1 MSNPVEQAGPAGYV
15 ALVRR
20 NANFRSLWSGQIV
33 SLLGDWFNLIAT
45 ATLLSE
51 LTDSAVAL
59 GGLFAVRMLAPFV
72 VSPVAG
78 VFADR
83 YNRKR
88 LLIATDLLRAAVV
101 LGFLL
106 VRSRDQVWL
115 LYALTAV
122 QLGVAG
128 FFFPAR
134 NALLPVIVSP
144 GELGAANA
152 LSSATWSVML
162 ALGTALGGLVTG
174 AMGAYPAFVIDAGTF
189 VFSAVLLSGI
199 RGSGRIETEAAPARG
214 VLEGFRQY
222 GAGLVYL
229 GRRRGI
235 LSLVLLKPLY
245 TVTVSGAIQV
255 AIVTLGER
263 VYPIGEGGGTA
274 MGLGYACMGV
284 GTGLGPILMR
294 LLTRDRPARVR
305 KAILAGYGLVILGV
319 GTAATLHSFPVV
331 LLGVLLNGMGGGAM
345 WVFSTQLLM
354 QEVPDHTRG
363 RVFASEF
370 ALFTLCTAIGAWS
383 AGWAIDA
390 PSLGVGGMLRVV
402 SVLAFVPALFWAVCL
417 WRGRTR

>member
-1 MSNPVEQAGPAGYV
+1 M
-15 ALVRR
+15 ALVRG
-20 NANFRSLWSGQIV
+20 NANFRSLWSGQVV

-51 LTDSAVAL
+51 LTDSALAL
-59 GGLFAVRMLAPFV
+59 GGLFAVRMLAPFL

-106 VRSRDQVWL
+106 VRSREQVWL

-122 QLGVAG
+122 QLGLAG
-128 FFFPAR
+128 FFFPTR
-134 NALLPVIVSP
+134 NALLPVIVTRA
-144 GELGAANA
+144 ELGAANA

-174 AMGAYPAFVIDAGTF
+174 ALGAYPAFIIDSATF
-189 VFSAVLLSGI
+189 VLSAMLIAGI
-199 RGSGRIETEAAPARG
+199 RGSGREETAEAVARG
-214 VLEGFRQY
+214 VREAFRQY
-222 GAGLVYL
+222 GDGLAYL
-229 GRRRGI
+229 GRHRNI
-235 LSLVLLKPLY
+235 LSLVMLKPLY
-245 TVTVSGAIQV
+245 TLAVSGSVQV
-255 AIVTLGER
+255 AIVALAER
-263 VYPIGEGGGTA
+263 VFPIGEGGGTS
-274 MGLGYACMGV
+274 MGLAYACMGV
-284 GTGLGPILMR
+284 GTGVGPILMR
-294 LLTRDRPARVR
+294 YVTRDRAARVR
-305 KAILAGYGLVILGV
+305 GAILGGYGLVILGV
-319 GTAATLHSFPVV
+319 ATASTLHSFPVV
-331 LLGVLLNGMGGGAM
+331 LLGVFLNGMGGGVM

-354 QEVPDHTRG
+354 QQVPDYTRG

-370 ALFTLCTAIGAWS
+370 ALFTLCTAIGAWC

-390 PSLGVGGMLRVV
+390 PGLGVGGTLRVV

-417 WRGRTR
+417 WRGRPR